1 MYKNLYSLLY
11 LFCSGKYYHV
21 DAGYPNMFGYL
32 TPYKGERYHAPE
44 FHRGVAPTY
53 SQREV
58 Q

>member
-1 MYKNLYSLLY
+1 LY